1 MKKNLYL
8 FAALLFAAC
17 TKNNDFEKNG
27 LENALPIVEVTS
39 LGLTQ
44 QVGPFTTA
52 SVIQVTFG
60 GALTKAQPG
69 TFDYAFYDGSTRKD
83 SVHFPTWNEA
93 AGTATSGQAITT
105 NMLQT
110 TYANTQAFSGNLV
123 LKLSKLT
130 AGKSYTMTV
139 YARTADGELA
149 TFSVSKLVTIN

>member
-8 FAALLFAAC
+8 FAALVFAAC

-44 QVGPFTTA
+44 QVGPFTTS

-69 TFDYAFYDGSTRKD
+69 AFDYAFYDGNTLKD
-83 SVHFPTWNEA
+83 SVHFPTWNEP
-93 AGTATSGQAITT
+93 AGAATSGQAISTD
-105 NMLQT
+105 MLQT

-123 LKLSKLT
+123 LKLTKLAT
-130 AGKSYTMTV
+130 GKSYTMKV
-139 YARTADGELA
+139 YATTSEGQVA
-149 TFSVSKLVTIN
+149 TFSVSKF